1 MKLKFDPSL
10 QYQQDAINAVVGV
23 FDGQPFVQTGAM
35 AFQSLQIGGLFQTEL
50 GMGNQLNVPDDE
62 LLKNVHRIQEANEI
76 EKVAALAGREFS
88 VEMETGTGKTYV
100 YLRSIFELNKTYGF
114 KKFIIVVP
122 SVAIREGVLKSI
134 DIMKEHFQTLYDKAP
149 FDHFVYD
156 SKRLGKVR
164 QFATSNQI
172 QIMVINIQSF
182 QKDVADKDLADM
194 TEDELKKL
202 NVINR
207 ESDRMSGRRPIEF
220 IQAASPI
227 VIIDEPQSVDTT
239 EKSRKAIG
247 NLNPMVTLR
256 YSATHKNPYNLV
268 YKLDPIRAYD
278 LRLVKRIEVASVR
291 SDENFNDAYVKLIA
305 TDNTNG
311 IRARVEIHKEGKAGP
326 KPTKMWVK
334 QGDDLFVKSD
344 EREAYRN
351 GYIVQ
356 NIDCTPGSEYV
367 EFNQGRFLELGQET
381 GGLAD
386 DIMKAQVYET
396 VEQHLKKERALR
408 GKGIKV
414 LSLFFIDRVA
424 NYRVYSEDG
433 STSLGKI
440 GQWFEEAYRE
450 LTAKPIYKGLIPFDV
465 AEVHNGYFS
474 QDKQGHAK
482 DTRGNTAD
490 DENTYNLIMRDKER
504 LLDPSVALRFI
515 FSHSALR
522 EGWDNPNVFQICTLN
537 ETQSADKK
545 RQEIGR
551 GLRLP
556 VNETGERVHD
566 ETVNRLTVIANE
578 SYEEF
583 ARTLQTEFEEDFGIR
598 FGKVEKIAFA
608 KLVRRAEDGT
618 ETEIG
623 QDESAKLWTA
633 LVSGGY
639 LNAAGDILDKF
650 DPKNPHFE
658 LKVPEGYEDLRAA
671 ITDEINRKV
680 FKNRIVNARDRRE
693 LKFRKEV
700 HLSADFQALWEK
712 IKHRTRYRVTFD
724 TAALIDRALARIKQ
738 IEPIKAPRVATTV
751 VEVDI
756 TDAGVSADK
765 QIATRVREAEP
776 VKVLPDILAFLQK
789 ETELTRHTLA
799 EILKRSGRLAEFKV
813 NPQAFMAAVAK
824 EISRAL
830 HDLMLE
836 GIKYEKVAGA
846 YWEQSRIEQDAEE
859 GIVRYLSN
867 LYEVQNREKSLFD
880 AIEYES
886 EVEKQFAR
894 DLDSNEN
901 VKLFVKLPSWFK
913 IDTPIGSYNPDWA
926 FVTEREEKL
935 YFVRETKSTVDSEER
950 RTKENQKIACGRKHF
965 ETIGVDYAVVTSLAE
980 VAI

>member
-10 QYQQDAINAVVGV
+10 QYQQDAIDAIVGV
-23 FDGQPFVQTGAM
+23 FDGQPYVQTGAM

-50 GMGNQLNVPDDE
+50 GMGNRLMLPDDKVLE
-62 LLKNVHRIQEANEI
+62 NVHRIQEANAI
-76 EKVAALAGREFS
+76 EKVVGLQGHEFS

-100 YLRSIFELNKTYGF
+100 YLRTIFELSKVYGF

-134 DIMKEHFQTLYDKAP
+134 DVMKEHFQTLYDKVP

-194 TEDELKKL
+194 TDDELKKL

-207 ESDRMSGRRPIEF
+207 ENDRMSGRRPIEF
-220 IQAASPI
+220 IQAAAPI

-239 EKSRKAIG
+239 EKSRRAIR
-247 NLNPMVTLR
+247 NLNPMATLR
-256 YSATHKNPYNLV
+256 YSATHRNPYNLL
-268 YKLDPIRAYD
+268 YKLDPVRAYD
-278 LRLVKRIEVASVR
+278 LRLVKRIEVASIR
-291 SDENFNDAYVKLIA
+291 SDDNFNDAYVKLLK
-305 TDNTNG
+305 TDNKNG
-311 IRARVEIHKEGKAGP
+311 IKAQIEIHKEGPSGP
-326 KPTKMWVK
+326 KAAKLWVK
-334 QGDDLFVKSD
+334 QGDDLFVKSGD
-344 EREAYRN
+344 REAYRN

-356 NIDCTPGSEYV
+356 NIDCTPGSEYI
-367 EFNQGRFLELGQET
+367 EFNQGRFLELGQEV
-381 GGLAD
+381 GGLGD
-386 DIMKAQVYET
+386 DIMKAQVYEA
-396 VEQHLKKERALR
+396 VEQHLKKERALK

-424 NYRVYSEDG
+424 NYRIYNDDNT
-433 STSLGKI
+433 TSLGKI
-440 GQWFEEAYRE
+440 GQWFEEAFRD

-465 AEVHNGYFS
+465 REVHNGYFS
-474 QDKQGHAK
+474 QDKQGHDK

-490 DENTYNLIMRDKER
+490 DEDTYNLIMREKER
-504 LLDPSVALRFI
+504 LLDPDVPLRFI

-537 ETQSADKK
+537 ETQSAEKK

-556 VNETGERVHD
+556 VNRDGERVHD
-566 ETVNRLTVIANE
+566 ETINRLTVIANE
-578 SYEEF
+578 SYEDF
-583 ARTLQTEFEEDFGIR
+583 ARTLQTEFEEDFGIQ

-608 KLVRRAEDGT
+608 NLVRTAADGT
-618 ETEIG
+618 ETELG
-623 QDESAKLWTA
+623 QDESARIWSA
-633 LVSGGY
+633 LVSEGY
-639 LNAAGDILDKF
+639 LSGAGDILDKF
-650 DPKNPHFE
+650 DPKNPHFDLNLPNE
-658 LKVPEGYEDLRAA
+658 FADLKAK
-671 ITDEINRKV
+671 IIDEVNRKV
-680 FKNRIVNARDRRE
+680 FKNRIVNARERRE

-700 HLSADFQALWEK
+700 QLSVDFIALWDR
-712 IKHRTRYRVTFD
+712 IKHRTRYRVTFE
-724 TAALIDRALARIKQ
+724 TADLIDRALARIKQ

-756 TDAGVSADK
+756 TDAGVSADR
-765 QIATRVREAEP
+765 QIATRVRDVGA
-776 VKVLPDILAFLQK
+776 VTVLPDILAFLQK

-799 EILKRSGRLAEFKV
+799 DILKRSGRLSEFKV
-813 NPQAFMAAVAK
+813 NPQAFMASVAK

-836 GIKYEKVAGA
+836 GIKYEKVAGQH
-846 YWEQSRIEQDAEE
+846 WEMSRIEQEAEE

-867 LYEVQNREKSLFD
+867 LYEVQNRDKCLFD

-886 EVEKQFAR
+886 EVERQFAR
-894 DLDSNEN
+894 DLDSNEH

-913 IDTPIGSYNPDWA
+913 IDTPIGPYNPDWA
-926 FVTEREEKL
+926 FVTDRDEKL
-935 YFVRETKSTVDSEER
+935 YFVRETKSTLDSEER

-965 ETIGVDYAVVTSLAE
+965 GTLGVDYDVVTSLAE
-980 VAI
+980 VSI